1 MNEIREIIKELKSKG
16 RLIFMSSHF
25 LAEVTDICD
34 EITMIHNGILLDYD
48 TISNIIAKFTEGKT
62 TIEISLRT
70 AAEDGILV
78 RNFTALENVITADK
92 IDDKNYKI
100 QFTGNLEVQETNPNF
115 NCGDEYSV

>member
-1 MNEIREIIKELKSKG
+1 
-16 RLIFMSSHF
+16 
-25 LAEVTDICD
+25 
-34 EITMIHNGILLDYD
+34 MIHNGILLDYD

-100 QFTGNLEVQETNPNF
+100 QFTGNLEVQEQILTSIVEMNIGMISFKRAWSELENVYLRLIQ
-115 NCGDEYSV
+115 DVK